1 MSTELIELRDSA
13 RQVLGEAGL
22 GAAEEK
28 TWPLVLDLGW
38 LLVAVP
44 EELGGLGQGL
54 PGACAFYSE
63 FGRSVAAAPYVP
75 AMLAIDAICAAGRAD
90 REDWL
95 QRLTTRDYVTTPL
108 ADAGLTV
115 SINRTGKPRLSGT
128 ASAVPSADQASH
140 VLVCSSDGEL
150 VALVPLGQGGVEL
163 QPRPTWDRSR
173 RLFDLRFTGV
183 EIERDMVLASGSA
196 AQALSRRLATHRD
209 FALAAGAVGGAEALL
224 EHTVE
229 YLKTRRQFGR
239 PLALFQALK
248 HRCADLK
255 AQVAAAEALLQDA
268 LARAGGA
275 PDGAAAED
283 AGRAAKLL
291 ACSAYARVAEEALQ
305 LHGGIGMTAEHHCH
319 LFLKRALL
327 DEHLGRGGNRYDL
340 DVADALLAGA

>member
-1 MSTELIELRDSA
+1 MNAELIELRDSA
-13 RQVLGEAGL
+13 RQVLRESGL
-22 GAAEEK
+22 GASEDQ
-28 TWPLVLDLGW
+28 TWSLVLDLGW
-38 LLVAVP
+38 LLVSVP

-54 PGACAFYSE
+54 AGACAFYAE
-63 FGRSVAAAPYVP
+63 FGRSVAGAPYVP

-108 ADAGLTV
+108 ADGELTLA
-115 SINRTGKPRLSGT
+115 SSRPGRPRLSGT
-128 ASAVPSADQASH
+128 AVAVPSADKASH
-140 VLVCSSDGEL
+140 VLVASSDGDC
-150 VALVPLGQGGVEL
+150 VALVPLRQGGVEL
-163 QPRPTWDRSR
+163 KERPTWDRSR
-173 RLFDLRFTGV
+173 RLFDLRFTGL
-183 EIERDMVLASGSA
+183 ELERDMLLASGSA
-196 AQALSRRLATHRD
+196 AQVLSRRLATHRD

-224 EHTVE
+224 DLTVD

-268 LARAGGA
+268 LQRAGEA
-275 PDGAAAED
+275 LDGVAAES
-283 AGRAAKLL
+283 AGREARLL
-291 ACSAYARVAEEALQ
+291 ACSAHARVAEEALQ

-327 DEHLGRGGNRYDL
+327 DEHLGRGDNRYDL
-340 DVADALLAGA
+340 DLADALLSGF